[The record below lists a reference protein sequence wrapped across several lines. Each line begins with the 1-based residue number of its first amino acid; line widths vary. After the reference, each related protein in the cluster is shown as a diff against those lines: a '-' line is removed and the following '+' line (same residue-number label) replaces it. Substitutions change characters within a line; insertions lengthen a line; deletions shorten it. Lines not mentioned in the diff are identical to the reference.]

1 MIETIISKTKV
12 VKKLANYKSIQK
24 RKKERKKRKKNEIG
38 QHTFTNYND
47 TNH

>member
-24 RKKERKKRKKNEIG
+24 KKKREKKKEKRNWPTHI
-38 QHTFTNYND
+38 YND